1 MPESDEWTHA
11 CLFFRFISA
20 YLKRLPPPPCF
31 SAHPLSPAAQAPQTF
46 SYQTVI
52 RDMNW
57 EPRANE
63 YLNISISLLEDGPDN
78 YPPKYREVHT
88 SVLTNEIGLVNLA
101 VGAGIQT
108 SPHKLPSWEV
118 NKLS

>member
-1 MPESDEWTHA
+1 MK
-11 CLFFRFISA
+11 FINQSI
-20 YLKRLPPPPCF
+20 LIFL
-31 SAHPLSPAAQAPQTF
+31 LSYFAAAQAPQTF

-63 YLNISISLLEDGPDN
+63 YLNISISILEDGPDN

-88 SVLTNEIGLVNLA
+88 SVLTNEIGLINLA
-101 VGAGIQT
+101 VGGGPKHLLVQKIILRT
-108 SPHKLPSWEV
+108 
-118 NKLS
+118 